1 MISPTDAAGELPAL
15 TQYAELLE
23 RYNDRV
29 NLVSRQDIDRLW
41 ERHINDALGL
51 APLLQPGTLLDVG
64 SGGGLPGM
72 VLAIAEPQ
80 RTVCLLER
88 SQRKANF
95 LRRVVAEL
103 ELSQVSVLCED
114 MDVGPGPRDRFDN
127 ISARAVAPAAELW
140 PRLQPWLGPG
150 GQVLVAY
157 GPRTRDQVP
166 ANAVVEWLP
175 SRSAGETGVVR
186 MRQAERK

>member
-1 MISPTDAAGELPAL
+1 LTNPTDAAGELPAL
-15 TQYAELLE
+15 ARYAALLV
-23 RYNDRV
+23 RYNDHM

-41 ERHINDALGL
+41 ERHINDALSIV
-51 APLLQPGTLLDVG
+51 PLLQTGTLLDVG

-72 VLAIAEPQ
+72 VLAIAEPR

-88 SQRKANF
+88 SRRKANF

-114 MDVGPGPRDRFDN
+114 MDVGPGDRDQFDN

-140 PRLQPWLGPG
+140 PRLQPWLSPG
-150 GQVLVAY
+150 GQLLVAY

-166 ANAVVEWLP
+166 RDAVVEWLP
-175 SRSAGETGVVR
+175 SGSAADTGVVR
-186 MRQAERK
+186 MRQA